1 MPLVTI
7 KIMEGKTTEQK
18 RGMVKDVTEA
28 IAKNTGAPPEVVM
41 IDIVDLKPDNVSQGG
56 KLFSDGR

>member
-7 KIMEGKTTEQK
+7 KMIKGRTTEQK

-28 IAKNTGAPPEVVM
+28 IVKNIGCPATAVH
-41 IDIVDLKPDNVSQGG
+41 IDIVDLQEENVGQGG
-56 KLFSDGR
+56 KLFSDR

>member
-7 KIMEGKTTEQK
+7 KIIEGRTAEQK
-18 RGMVKDVTEA
+18 RGIAKDVTEA
-28 IAKNTGAPPEVVM
+28 IVKNIGCPAEAVM
-41 IDIVDLKPDNVSQGG
+41 IDMVDLKPDNVAQGG